1 MTIAPAAVDHLL
13 SWSAMGTTCRAWLVG
28 PDAELATREAR
39 DTVAR
44 LEARWSRF
52 VRSSDVCRLN
62 AARGRPVP
70 VAQETIAIVGDAIAW
85 WQATDGMFD
94 PTVLG
99 ALEAAGYDRDRAIGH
114 GPIRAGAPAPGCHGI
129 QVDPVGG
136 MVQLPKG
143 VGIDLGGIGK
153 GRAVDLVA
161 DQLRQLPGGLID
173 LGGDIRVWGTP
184 PNGGMGWPIA
194 IEDLR
199 HGTTVALLGLAEG
212 AVATS
217 STLRRTWRDG
227 DRSAHHLIDPHSGH
241 PVQGE
246 MVTVTVVAGSA
257 AAAEV
262 LAKAAIIAGSMTA
275 ARRLL
280 HDHGVAA
287 LLVPADG
294 APIAVGD
301 FDAMCWTSPAEM
313 T

>member
-1 MTIAPAAVDHLL
+1 MTITPAALDHLL

-28 PDAELATREAR
+28 PDAELATRQAR
-39 DTVAR
+39 DTVAS

-52 VRSSDVCRLN
+52 VCSSDVCRLN
-62 AARGRPVP
+62 AARGHPVP

-85 WQATDGMFD
+85 WQATDGLFD

-129 QVDPVGG
+129 QVDPLGG
-136 MVQLPKG
+136 MVQLPQG

-161 DQLRQLPGGLID
+161 NQLRELPGGLID
-173 LGGDIRVWGTP
+173 LGGDLRVWGTP
-184 PNGGMGWPIA
+184 PEGGTGWPIA
-194 IEDLR
+194 VDDLR
-199 HGTTVALLGLAEG
+199 DDTTVAMLGLVEG

-217 STLRRTWRDG
+217 STLRRSWHDG
-227 DRSAHHLIDPHSGH
+227 DRSAHHLIDPRSGQ
-241 PVQGE
+241 PVLGE
-246 MVTVTVVAGSA
+246 IATVTVVAAIA

-262 LAKAAIIAGSMTA
+262 LAKAAIVSGSITT

-280 HDHGVAA
+280 DHHGVAA
-287 LLVPADG
+287 LLVPIQG
-294 APIAVGD
+294 ARIAIGG
-301 FDAMCWTSPAEM
+301 FEALCWTPPVGAA
-313 T
+313 

>member
-1 MTIAPAAVDHLL
+1 MTIAPAATDHLL

-28 PDAELATREAR
+28 PDAELATTEAR

-62 AARGRPVP
+62 AARGHPVP

-85 WQATDGMFD
+85 WQATDGLFD

-161 DQLRQLPGGLID
+161 DQLRELPGGLID
-173 LGGDIRVWGTP
+173 LGGDLRVWGTP
-184 PNGGMGWPIA
+184 PEDGTGWPIA
-194 IEDLR
+194 VDDLR
-199 HGTTVALLGLAEG
+199 DDTTVALLGLVEG

-217 STLRRTWRDG
+217 STLRRRWPDG
-227 DRSAHHLIDPHSGH
+227 DRSAHHLIDPRSGRS
-241 PVQGE
+241 VQGE
-246 MVTVTVVAGSA
+246 IVTVTVVAAIA

-262 LAKAAIIAGSMTA
+262 LAKAAIVSGSITT

-280 HDHGVAA
+280 DHHGVAA
-287 LLVPADG
+287 LLVPTQG
-294 APIAVGD
+294 VPIAIGG
-301 FDAMCWTSPAEM
+301 FEALCWTPPVEAA
-313 T
+313 